1 MNKYLLLALVF
12 LVACAAA
19 PEVMDAPE
27 GTPVDIAP
35 PAAPIIPT
43 QTGPQPLPADAPP
56 LADLG
61 ITVVAD
67 KVNFLSPEMK
77 EGQWATYQVTTIGT
91 GETIVA
97 ERSYSI
103 LTFFHRSD
111 PCIGI
116 ERNSTVEG
124 ESRTQTMWCDD
135 VKYVF
140 VYNDKR
146 GAFSDPQVLGRNVD
160 WEDEAVQGF
169 AVTTPAFGGL
179 EQTTVPAGSFWT
191 LHKSSWDGLT
201 QKDIWASSEIP
212 GFEAGLVKRT
222 ETSQGVTTT
231 TELLAFGGLE

>member
-1 MNKYLLLALVF
+1 MNKYFLLALVF

-19 PEVMDAPE
+19 PEVMDDPE
-27 GTPVDIAP
+27 GTPVEIETP
-35 PAAPIIPT
+35 PTVPT
-43 QTGPQPLPADAPP
+43 KTGPQELPADAPP
-56 LADLG
+56 LDSLG

-77 EGQWATYQVTTIGT
+77 EGQWAKYSVVTKGS
-91 GETIVA
+91 GETLTD
-97 ERSYSI
+97 ERAYSI

-116 ERNSTVEG
+116 ERNSTVLG
-124 ESRTQTMWCDD
+124 EERTQTMWCDD
-135 VKYVF
+135 TKYVF

-160 WEDEAVQGF
+160 WSEEAIQGF
-169 AVTTPAFGGL
+169 SVTTPTFGGL
-179 EQTTVPAGSFWT
+179 ENIEVTAGEFWT

-201 QKDIWASSEIP
+201 QKDIWASPLVP
-212 GFEAGLVKRT
+212 GFEAGLVKRV

-231 TELLAFGGLE
+231 TELVAFGGIN